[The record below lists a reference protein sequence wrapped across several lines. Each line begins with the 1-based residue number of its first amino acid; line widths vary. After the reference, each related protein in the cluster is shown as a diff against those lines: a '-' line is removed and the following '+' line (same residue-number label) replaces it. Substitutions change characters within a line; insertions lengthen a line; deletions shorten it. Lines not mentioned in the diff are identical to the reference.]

1 MISRYFQKIETH
13 IQRRSKINMRTV
25 FEMMEDDS
33 LLIIIAILSV
43 LNIVL
48 APLPVNSFILGIPLM
63 LLSLAYIFKIDL
75 LKNKYRWMRRPIKC
89 AKWRSYMPHSKP
101 IFARLDKHLS
111 PRLSFFVQS
120 KFRIFAGLTL
130 FFLALII
137 FLPIPFANIPGSIGM
152 LLISV
157 GLIQKDGL
165 FVVIGYSIAAAHL
178 IGVMILAS
186 MVEVGVSLY

>member
-1 MISRYFQKIETH
+1 MISRHFKKIESH
-13 IQRRSKINMRTV
+13 VQNRSKINMRNV
-25 FEMMEDDS
+25 LEMMEDDS
-33 LLIIIAILSV
+33 LLIIIAIISV

-63 LLSLAYIFKIDL
+63 GLSLAYIFKIDL
-75 LKNKYRWMRRPIKC
+75 LKKKYRWMRRPIKC
-89 AKWRSYMPHSKP
+89 KKWRSYIPHSQP
-101 IFARLDKHLS
+101 IFARLDKHVS

-120 KFRIFAGLTL
+120 KFRFFAGLTL

-152 LLISV
+152 ILISV

-165 FVVIGYSIAAAHL
+165 FVILGYGVATAHL
-178 IGVMILAS
+178 IGIMILAS
-186 MVEVGVSLY
+186 IAGYGIGF